1 MGSPNPK
8 SRYSIFHVKQAQQS
22 QKMTI
27 EASSRNQFFA
37 TFCVNLLTISFGVA
51 IGWVAPALLLLS
63 SDETPLASGKLGV
76 DEVAKVASY
85 LSLGAFFG
93 NWVYAYAADR

>member
-1 MGSPNPK
+1 MSSELNSHK
-8 SRYSIFHVKQAQQS
+8 KMLIESR
-22 QKMTI
+22 
-27 EASSRNQFFA
+27 SRNQFFA
-37 TFCVNLLTISFGVA
+37 TFSVNLLTISFGVA
-51 IGWVAPALLLLS
+51 LGWVAPALLLLS

-76 DEVAKVASY
+76 DEVVKVGSY